1 MAEGVIGDDFDNSPV
16 DAQNQKLY
24 YRYSYDLVEAINKN
38 KLVEVWHSNGMVH
51 TYDIPIKANGTDM
64 NNDPWEPG
72 VYMLVI
78 ERDGYLDYIINNLLV
93 EETYANTASPT
104 LEAQYDF
111 GFTRL
116 YPGDIDG
123 DGDIDLKD
131 TDLFVNASQT
141 FQGIYQTMA
150 IYRLL
155 DRMRY
160 ILTPGTSLVNY
171 YGNPASSSLVV
182 SNIQNYYFDENKN
195 GNMDT
200 DEDPVTAIAGYYLS
214 EQGGLRDLSG
224 RS

>member
-1 MAEGVIGDDFDNSPV
+1 MAQF
-16 DAQNQKLY
+16 
-24 YRYSYDLVEAINKN
+24 
-38 KLVEVWHSNGMVH
+38 
-51 TYDIPIKANGTDM
+51 
-64 NNDPWEPG
+64 
-72 VYMLVI
+72 
-78 ERDGYLDYIINNLLV
+78 
-93 EETYANTASPT
+93 
-104 LEAQYDF
+104 DF

-116 YPGDIDG
+116 YPGVIDG

-214 EQGGLRDLSG
+214 EQGGLRDFEWEKLIGDDSAPQTPLQHGHSLGSNLMLNDTANTPYTISDGYYYLYAVVTHPFVGDVPVLYQVAMIRMGKIG
-224 RS
+224 RAHV